1 MRHIGAPKYDEKLKT
16 AIKVRTI
23 KIKPVMQTTI
33 KTILTFLVL
42 AGIIATVQAQ
52 QKAHKMTTHTIS
64 NE

>member
-1 MRHIGAPKYDEKLKT
+1 
-16 AIKVRTI
+16 
-23 KIKPVMQTTI
+23 MQTTI